1 MHVARILQEVGA
13 EMKVSKY
20 NTSTFG
26 ASKGK
31 SAKHIKSSQ
40 LVNSPLGFTL
50 SFTTTLIVTILAK
63 HLRMY
68 IGFNV
73 VRCSGTIQWVL
84 LNTINRGAPIC

>member
-26 ASKGK
+26 ASKGT
-31 SAKHIKSSQ
+31 SAKHVKSSQ

-50 SFTTTLIVTILAK
+50 TFIVTLIITILAK
-63 HLRMY
+63 RLRMY

-73 VRCSGTIQWVL
+73 AR
-84 LNTINRGAPIC
+84 